1 MSGARTEMLA
11 RVRNALAG
19 APVQAP
25 PEQRDYRTGWDGTR
39 EEMLDLFAGRVA
51 EYRAQVTR
59 IAADSVHTA
68 LTAACSQHGVG
79 RLVIDRGLPDAWRP
93 SGVELVEDDGLSAP
107 ELDELDGAITGCAV
121 AIAETGTV
129 VLDAGPGQGRRA
141 ITLVPDL
148 HICVV
153 EAERVVGLVPE
164 AVERLAAA
172 VEEGRPLTFVS
183 GPSATSDIELQ
194 RVEGVHGPRTLHV
207 VLAGEALVASG

>member
-11 RVRNALAG
+11 RVRAALAG

-25 PEQRDYRTGWDGTR
+25 PEQRDYRTSWDGTR
-39 EEMLDLFAGRVA
+39 EAMLDLFAARVA
-51 EYRAQVTR
+51 EYRARVTR
-59 IAADSVHTA
+59 VAADSVHTA
-68 LTAACSQHGVG
+68 LAAACSHHGLG
-79 RLVIDRGLPDAWRP
+79 RLVIDRGLPDPWRP
-93 SGVELVEDDGLSAP
+93 SGVELVEDDVLSAT
-107 ELDELDGAITGCAV
+107 ELDEMDGAITGCAV

-141 ITLVPDL
+141 ITLVCDL

-153 EAERVVGLVPE
+153 EADRVVGLVPE
-164 AVERLAAA
+164 AVERLAGAA
-172 VEEGRPLTFVS
+172 AEGRPLTFVS

-207 VLAGEALVASG
+207 ILAG